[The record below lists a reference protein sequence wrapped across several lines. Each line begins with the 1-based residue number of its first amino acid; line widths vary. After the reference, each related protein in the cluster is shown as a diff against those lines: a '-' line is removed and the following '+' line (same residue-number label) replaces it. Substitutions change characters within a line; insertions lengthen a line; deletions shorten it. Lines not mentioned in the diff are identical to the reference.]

1 MAVSV
6 NRVILAGNLT
16 RDPQVK
22 FLASEQAVCNFGL
35 ALNRRYKARSGEMV
49 DEVTYVDI
57 EAWGRTGELVGQYLT
72 KGRSCLVE
80 GRLKLDSWEKDGQ
93 KQSRLR
99 VVAESVQFLG
109 GREDGGARSSGGPRE
124 DSDESYGDSTPRS
137 SAPSSSSPPPPAYD
151 DDEPPF

>member
-1 MAVSV
+1 MAVSF
-6 NRVILAGNLT
+6 NKVIVAGNLT

-49 DEVTYVDI
+49 EEVTYVDI
-57 EAWGRTGELVGQYLT
+57 EAWGRTAELVGQYLT
-72 KGRSCLVE
+72 KGRGCLVE

-99 VVAESVQFLG
+99 VVAETVQFLG
-109 GREDGGARSSGGPRE
+109 GRGEEGGSPRSSGYADRDE
-124 DSDESYGDSTPRS
+124 DAGSR
-137 SAPSSSSPPPPAYD
+137 APSQSSPPPAYD
-151 DDEPPF
+151 NGDEEPPF